1 MHIFYS
7 IYIVFNW
14 DTSKASHRITGTV
27 GIGSGG

>member
-7 IYIVFNW
+7 VFNW
-14 DTSKASHRITGTV
+14 DTSEATRWITGTV